1 MLSKSHISSLES
13 LAGVPT
19 PSVFSSLIFAFLS
32 KQSKW
37 SILIQ
42 FSITAKG
49 I

>member
-13 LAGVPT
+13 LAGFPT
-19 PSVFSSLIFAFLS
+19 PPLFSALKFAFLS
-32 KQSKW
+32 TLSKW